1 MSIKIAAVI
10 AIMFGLLTILSGGLA
25 LFGGPAAQAAA
36 GDAVTFVLWFNF
48 CAGFTYFVAGIGLFR
63 ATRWS
68 LWLAALI
75 ALATLL
81 VFMAFGIH
89 VWMGGAYE
97 MRTVGAMV
105 LRTLVWTA
113 IAIVGFRASK
123 TIR

>member
-25 LFGGPAAQAAA
+25 LFGAPAAQAAA

-48 CAGFTYFVAGIGLFR
+48 SAGFAYFVAGIGLFR
-63 ATRWS
+63 ARRWS
-68 LWLAALI
+68 LWLAAFI

-81 VFMAFGIH
+81 VFVAFGFH

-105 LRTLVWTA
+105 LRILVWIA